1 MRKKTLAIALAVIA
15 IVSVVTTGTLAWL
28 SAQTDPITNTFSP
41 STIGLEL
48 EETTGADYKMVPGA
62 TIAKNPTVTVTAG
75 SEACYVFVQITE
87 NLGAWANVE
96 SHKAFSELLK
106 YTVDSAWTALP
117 NVSGVYYMLVA
128 ANENADQ
135 EFHVLAD
142 DEIVVSGVNVTKE
155 YMDKLYKDNGDL
167 VDNLPTLSFTAY
179 AIQSAN
185 LPGTGAND
193 AATPAEAWALA
204 SAQGNQ

>member
-48 EETTGADYKMVPGA
+48 EETTGAAYKMVPGA
-62 TIAKNPTVTVTAG
+62 TIAKNPKVTVTAG
-75 SEACYVFVQITE
+75 SEACYVFVKIEKVNNFANYMSYQIGTDWTE
-87 NLGAWANVE
+87 LTAGSGIYYIELTAVE
-96 SHKAFSELLK
+96 AAAGQEYPVLLNNQVTVLNTVTKAMMDGL
-106 YTVDSAWTALP
+106 T
-117 NVSGVYYMLVA
+117 NA
-128 ANENADQ
+128 AN
-135 EFHVLAD
+135 
-142 DEIVVSGVNVTKE
+142 
-155 YMDKLYKDNGDL
+155 YPKL
-167 VDNLPTLSFTAY
+167 VITAY

-185 LPGTGAND
+185 LPGTGANG

-204 SAQGNQ
+204 SAQGN